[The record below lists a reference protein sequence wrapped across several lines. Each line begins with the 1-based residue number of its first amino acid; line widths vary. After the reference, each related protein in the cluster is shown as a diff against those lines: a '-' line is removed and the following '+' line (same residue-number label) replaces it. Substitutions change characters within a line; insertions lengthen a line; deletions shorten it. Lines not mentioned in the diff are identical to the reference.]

1 MQDFA
6 TTETFTSIFLLA
18 IYYTD
23 VLPVMVSSRLLTGEH
38 TRLFFMFVG
47 VELSIQKF
55 LDIAKQ
61 LECCFLQKRLVLS
74 IHKPEQIIK
83 EVSAAYWECLKRSKT
98 CSNQDYRGIHRITTV
113 SNRHA
118 ILSER
123 FNKI

>member
-1 MQDFA
+1 M
-6 TTETFTSIFLLA
+6 SISLLA

-83 EVSAAYWECLKRSKT
+83 EVSTAYWECLKRSKT
-98 CSNQDYRGIHRITTV
+98 CSNQDYRGIHRIITV